1 MLEACKIKK
10 SYRTNEVLRGVDLKI
25 NEGERVAIMGPSGSG
40 KSTLLNCMG
49 GIDQPTDGSIY
60 FEDVNLSKLSE
71 EQLCELRRKKIS
83 TIFQFFH
90 LLPTL
95 TARENIEF
103 PMLLESVNA
112 SDRKKRTNELLDAV
126 KIDHRAE
133 AFPDQLSG
141 GERQRVAIA
150 RSLAMRPKLILADE
164 PTGNLDSSN
173 TESILDLIQRLSSA
187 YDIAMVLV
195 THSKKV
201 TEICDRTINISDGLV
216 IENED

>member
-173 TESILDLIQRLSSA
+173 TESILDLIQHLSSA